1 MAILLSRLLALFD
14 LAILLNSHNP
24 QRLDAMHPGEASK
37 EKLLSRSLA
46 FFIFRSKVSDKEAWG
61 EVGKERFPFRHRTN
75 SRGGGHLKSK
85 RLFLFVS
92 LPV

>member
-14 LAILLNSHNP
+14 LAILLSSHNP

-46 FFIFRSKVSDKEAWG
+46 FFIFRSKEMSVTKRPGGKWG
-61 EVGKERFPFRHRTN
+61 
-75 SRGGGHLKSK
+75 KSA
-85 RLFLFVS
+85 FLFDTERI
-92 LPV
+92 LEAGGI